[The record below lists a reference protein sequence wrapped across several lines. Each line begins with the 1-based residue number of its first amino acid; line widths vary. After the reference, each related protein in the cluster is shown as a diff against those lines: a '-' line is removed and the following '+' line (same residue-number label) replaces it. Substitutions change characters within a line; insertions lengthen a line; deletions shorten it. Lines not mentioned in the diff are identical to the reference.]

1 MTKLLKYNII
11 LELSHHYFQKGFH
24 MDLWQLNIFCKVIE
38 LKGFSKAGNAV
49 HLSQPTVSSHIKD
62 LENHF
67 ECQLID
73 RLGKTAVPTKAGELL
88 YRYARRLIALRDEAE
103 SAMAEFHGNIK
114 GRLVIGGSTI
124 PGEYI
129 LPKLIGEFM
138 IDYPR
143 VSISLEI
150 GDTDKIIQDV
160 LGGFLELGIVG
171 AQTSSKDIDQEKLI
185 EDEMKLIVT
194 SNHKWAKKKSIRP
207 ELLYDEPFILRESGS
222 GTLKSIKLSFKQ
234 KNLSVD
240 DLNVIA
246 EMGSTEA
253 VIQGIKSKVGV
264 SILSTIAVAEELKA
278 RSLKALT
285 VNKLNLKRSFYL
297 ITHKYRSPSPLCK
310 TFMAFLKKVFTLT

>member
-1 MTKLLKYNII
+1 
-11 LELSHHYFQKGFH
+11 

-73 RLGKTAVPTKAGELL
+73 RLGKKAVPTKAGELL
-88 YRYARRLIALRDEAE
+88 YQYARKLIALRDEAE
-103 SAMAEFHGNIK
+103 SAMAEFHGKIK
-114 GRLVIGGSTI
+114 GRLLIGGSTI

-129 LPKLIGEFM
+129 LPKHIGTFTA
-138 IDYPR
+138 DYPR

-160 LGGFLELGIVG
+160 LSGFLELGIVG
-171 AQTSSKDIDQEKLI
+171 AESSNKNIYQEKLI

-194 SNHKWAKKKSIRP
+194 ADHRWVKKKYITP
-207 ELLYDEPFILRESGS
+207 ELLYKEPFILRESGS
-222 GTLKSIKLSFKQ
+222 GTLKSMRLSFKE
-234 KNLSVD
+234 KGLSVD

-253 VIQGIKSKVGV
+253 VIQGIKNKVGV
-264 SILSTIAVAEELKA
+264 SILSTIAVAEDLQA
-278 RSLKALT
+278 GTLKALA
-285 VNKLNLKRSFYL
+285 VNHLNLKRSFYL
-297 ITHKYRSPSPLCK
+297 ITHRYRSPSPLCK
-310 TFMAFLKKVFTLT
+310 AFITFLRNEFVLT

>member
-1 MTKLLKYNII
+1 
-11 LELSHHYFQKGFH
+11 
-24 MDLWQLNIFCKVIE
+24 MDLWQLNIFCKVVE

-67 ECQLID
+67 ECKLID
-73 RLGKTAVPTKAGELL
+73 RMGKKAVPTKAGELL
-88 YRYARRLIALRDEAE
+88 YDYARKLIALRNETE

-129 LPKLIGEFM
+129 LPRHIGAFT

-150 GDTDKIIQDV
+150 GDTDKIIQNV
-160 LGGFLELGIVG
+160 LSGFLELGIVG
-171 AQTSSKDIDQEKLI
+171 AQTSNKNIYQEKLI

-194 SNHKWAKKKSIRP
+194 SDHKWAEKKSISP
-207 ELLYDEPFILRESGS
+207 ELLYKEPFILRETGS
-222 GTLKSIKLSFKQ
+222 GTLKSIRLSFKERG
-234 KNLSVD
+234 LSVE
-240 DLNVIA
+240 DLNIIA

-264 SILSTIAVAEELKA
+264 SILSTIAVAEALNA
-278 RSLKALT
+278 GTLKALT

-297 ITHKYRSPSPLCK
+297 ITHKHRSASPLCK
-310 TFMAFLKKVFTLT
+310 TFITFLRKEFTLTSPA

>member
-1 MTKLLKYNII
+1 
-11 LELSHHYFQKGFH
+11 
-24 MDLWQLNIFCKVIE
+24 MDLWQLNIFCKVVE

-73 RLGKTAVPTKAGELL
+73 RLGKKAIPTKAGELL
-88 YRYARRLIALRDEAE
+88 YRYARKLIALRDEAE

-114 GRLVIGGSTI
+114 GRLMIGGSTI
-124 PGEYI
+124 PGEYL
-129 LPKLIGEFM
+129 LPRHIGAFTANF
-138 IDYPR
+138 PR

-160 LGGFLELGIVG
+160 LSGFLELGIVG
-171 AQTSSKDIDQEKLI
+171 AQASDKNIYQEKLI
-185 EDEMKLIVT
+185 EDEMKLVVT
-194 SNHKWAKKKSIRP
+194 ADHKWAEKKSISP
-207 ELLYDEPFILRESGS
+207 ELLYKEPFILREAGS
-222 GTLKSIKLSFKQ
+222 GTLKSIKLSFKE
-234 KNLSVD
+234 KGLSVE
-240 DLNVIA
+240 DLNIIA

-264 SILSTIAVAEELKA
+264 SILSTIAVAEALA
-278 RSLKALT
+278 AGTLKALT

-297 ITHKYRSPSPLCK
+297 ITHKHRSASPLCK
-310 TFMAFLKKVFTLT
+310 TFITFLRKEFTLTSPA